1 MGRRKLSE
9 KNIRKIFRTGR
20 SRTVG
25 ITLPIEIVKKLKW
38 REKQKIVVRRSGKK
52 IILEDWPRPKGYGRG
67 KK

>member
-9 KNIRKIFRTGR
+9 REIRKIIRLGD
-20 SRTVG
+20 SLAV
-25 ITLPIEIVKKLKW
+25 TLPVEITKNLRW

-52 IILEDWPRPKGYGRG
+52 IILEDWPR